1 MSAESFGDSAA
12 ELNAVEIEMGVE
24 PCGDG
29 AVEMNAV
36 ELGANTN

>member
-12 ELNAVEIEMGVE
+12 ELNAVDLEMGVE

-29 AVEMNAV
+29 AVELNAV
-36 ELGANTN
+36 ELDANTN

>member
-12 ELNAVEIEMGVE
+12 ELNAVEFEMGVE
-24 PCGDG
+24 PCSGG
-29 AVEMNAV
+29 AVELNAV

>member
-12 ELNAVEIEMGVE
+12 ELNAVGLEMGVE

-29 AVEMNAV
+29 AVELDAG
-36 ELGANTN
+36 ELEVNTN